1 MIRLQK
7 AIADAGFTS
16 RRKAEEL
23 IRQGRVFVNDK
34 RADIGDKVSIGDKVY
49 IDGKKINT
57 DADNEIKILI
67 YNKPLG
73 EESTKASNTK
83 KTVFDNLPK
92 LKIGRWIALGRLDIN
107 TTGLLLF
114 CNNGNLADKIIHPRN
129 NLDREYL
136 ARIRGKPRRK
146 ELDKLLAGIKI
157 EGNLLRFTDIVKG
170 RETTSHTWFAM
181 VIKEGKNR
189 AVRKLWNSLGYEV
202 SRLKRVRLGPIFLP
216 PNLKAGEFRYLENKE
231 FQKLVKDF

>member
-136 ARIRGKPRRK
+136 ARIRGKPKRK

-170 RETTSHTWFAM
+170 GETTSHTWFAM